1 MDKYTIISIQEI
13 GQFDRFQSALL
24 VKVNP
29 VQIVN
34 FGFRDMGQYVTH
46 ECDETI
52 WLIFRNSHITNKL
65 DQLKN
70 YARACESNVFL
81 ELDLTRWF
89 DSRQIN
95 VEENGKK
102 IIKSNAK
109 IIELSDGSYQLVIGD
124 QFIDIVFS
132 NMDNVRYA
140 IDAGNN
146 INIVG
151 KNITKRMLLSKDQF
165 QGINKMKDE
174 DEIFAS
180 WCLRAAKEDFESSTP
195 KFIKTSGKIINSTDL
210 DMIIKEKQSKLLNT

>member
-81 ELDLTRWF
+81 ELDITRWF

-95 VEENGKK
+95 VEENGNLHVQK
-102 IIKSNAK
+102 IYVCRDHD
-109 IIELSDGSYQLVIGD
+109 EYFDEMDYYYQTHE
-124 QFIDIVFS
+124 
-132 NMDNVRYA
+132 N
-140 IDAGNN
+140 
-146 INIVG
+146 
-151 KNITKRMLLSKDQF
+151 
-165 QGINKMKDE
+165 E
-174 DEIFAS
+174 DYTDFEEQQYIAQQRR
-180 WCLRAAKEDFESSTP
+180 LRAAGKMYDDYIDSLDGEDDDYEGY
-195 KFIKTSGKIINSTDL
+195 IW
-210 DMIIKEKQSKLLNT
+210 